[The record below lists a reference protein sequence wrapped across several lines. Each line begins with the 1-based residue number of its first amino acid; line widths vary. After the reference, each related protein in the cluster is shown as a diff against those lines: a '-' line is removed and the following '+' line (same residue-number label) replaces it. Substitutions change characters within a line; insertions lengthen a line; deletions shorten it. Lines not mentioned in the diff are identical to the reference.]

1 MRNKMFGRLVAAVFL
16 ASALYVATGC
26 NESTILGQNLIPGAD
41 RANTLETDTFTV
53 KAQTFYRPDDSLI
66 SNFQTQMSAG
76 AITGDPVFGRTT
88 AITYSQFGLYS
99 PAFTYTGTNPTLDS
113 VVLSYRYA
121 GYYGDSLSQQAY
133 TVYPINDPT
142 FTDTVYY
149 YLHQQIPIDNTP
161 LGTVTVS
168 PYLLQDSINVNGT
181 MEPPQL
187 RIKLN
192 SAFGQELMQQSA
204 TGAFTNDSAFHKFLN
219 GLALVPDS
227 TTPGRRSILY
237 LALNSAYTGITVFY
251 HNSTTDSLQAFFPFN
266 VQTCAFTEYVHRN
279 YTGSE
284 AAMHFGDTTSTQG
297 DSLIYLQSS
306 PGLFANI
313 NIPYLQNFPNAVINK
328 AELIITQVS
337 DANASAFTAPNFLFL
352 YKYASPSQDSLSYVY
367 DAGAIANPATH
378 AVQFSN
384 LSYFGGTK
392 KMITNTQGQ
401 QVAQYRIN
409 ITRDFQHLISNN
421 PNYPEYN
428 YGFRLVVMDAS
439 GQTMDPGRVVLG
451 GGSHANYGIKLH
463 VVYTKIQ

>member
-1 MRNKMFGRLVAAVFL
+1 MSNKMFVRLVATVFL
-16 ASALYVATGC
+16 GSILYAATSC
-26 NESTILGQNLIPGAD
+26 NESTILGQSLVSSSEHV
-41 RANTLETDTFTV
+41 NTLSTDTFTV
-53 KAQTFYRPDDSLI
+53 KAQTYYRPDDSLI
-66 SNFQTQMSAG
+66 ANFQTQMEAG

-88 AITYSQFGLYS
+88 AITYSQFGLSS
-99 PAFTYTGTNPTLDS
+99 PAFTFTGTNPTLDS
-113 VVLSYRYA
+113 AVLSYRYA
-121 GYYGDSLSQQAY
+121 GYYGDSLSQQSY
-133 TVYPINDPT
+133 TVYRINDPT
-142 FTDTVYY
+142 FSDTVYY
-149 YLHQQIPIDNTP
+149 YLHQQIPIDHTP

-168 PYLLQDSINVNGT
+168 PYSLQDSVNVNGT
-181 MEPPQL
+181 MEPPEL

-204 TGAFTNDSAFHKFLN
+204 TGAFTNDSAFHKLLN

-227 TTPGRRSILY
+227 TTAGRRSIIY

-251 HNSTTDSLQAFFPFN
+251 HNSTTDSLQAYFPFN
-266 VQTCAFTEYVHRN
+266 VQTCAFTEYVRRD

-313 NIPYLQNFPNAVINK
+313 SIPYLQNFPNAIINK
-328 AELIITQVS
+328 AELIITQIP
-337 DANASAFTAPNFLFL
+337 DANASAFAAPNYLFL
-352 YKYASPSQDSLSYVY
+352 YKYYNPTQDSLGYVY
-367 DAGAIANPATH
+367 DAGAIVNPLTH

-384 LSYFGGTK
+384 LSYFDGTK
-392 KMITNTQGQ
+392 KIITNAQGQ

-409 ITRDFQHLISNN
+409 ITRDLQHLISNN
-421 PNYPEYN
+421 PSYPEYN

-439 GQTMDPGRVVLG
+439 GQSIDPGRVVLG
-451 GGSHANYGIKLH
+451 GGNNANCGIKLH